1 MQERLKSINRMIE
14 QPKVSILVPVYGV
27 ERYIERCTESLME
40 QTYEDIEYIF
50 VDDAT
55 PDRSIEIL
63 EDVVARYPKRRS
75 LVRILQHKNNKG
87 ISAARNTAVAAAVGM
102 YMLHVDSDD
111 YIAKEAIEKLVYAAQ
126 TSKADIVIFDTIEL
140 RKDGEVL
147 LKAEYENRETY
158 IKGLLQHTNRC
169 AHWNKFYR
177 TDFYKHTGIQSVE
190 NVRLGEDYAVTPRLV
205 HQAKKISVLHEGLY
219 YYETR
224 NQSSYVHNLNRA
236 AIESHH
242 TAERVLID
250 YFSQVEDKA
259 IWTDTIVLLS
269 QRSIS
274 SLLKHSNRKT
284 WPIIREIYHQEL
296 AQCGNG
302 LKPVDKIIYDL
313 FRSNHAYL
321 LSSFLTFYRFVYSL
335 FGSK

>member
-1 MQERLKSINRMIE
+1 MIE

-63 EDVVARYPKRRS
+63 EDVVARSPKRRS
-75 LVRILQHKNNKG
+75 QVRILQHKNNKG

-236 AIESHH
+236 AIESQHL
-242 TAERVLID
+242 ADRVLVD
-250 YFSQVEDKA
+250 YFRSVPDKA
-259 IWTDTIVLLS
+259 VWADVIDILP
-269 QRSIS
+269 QRTVV
-274 SLLKHSNRKT
+274 SLVKRSGRES
-284 WPIIREIYHQEL
+284 WEMIREIYSEEL
-296 AQCGNG
+296 QLSGRG
-302 LKPVDKIIYDL
+302 LKWLDRTIYRIFVQYRYATLTCLVKI
-313 FRSNHAYL
+313 
-321 LSSFLTFYRFVYSL
+321 YRWVFAIL
-335 FGSK
+335 K

>member
-1 MQERLKSINRMIE
+1 MIE

-75 LVRILQHKNNKG
+75 QVRILQHKNNKG
-87 ISAARNTAVAAAVGM
+87 LSAARNTAVAAAVGM

-147 LKAEYENRETY
+147 FKAEYENRETY

-236 AIESHH
+236 AIESQHL
-242 TAERVLID
+242 ADRVLVD
-250 YFSQVEDKA
+250 YFRSVPDKA
-259 IWTDTIVLLS
+259 VWADVIDILP
-269 QRSIS
+269 QRTVV
-274 SLLKHSNRKT
+274 SLVKRSGRES
-284 WPIIREIYHQEL
+284 WEMIREIYSEEL
-296 AQCGNG
+296 QLSGRG
-302 LKPVDKIIYDL
+302 LKWLDRTIYRIFVQYRYATLTCLVKI
-313 FRSNHAYL
+313 
-321 LSSFLTFYRFVYSL
+321 YRWVFAIL
-335 FGSK
+335 K

>member
-1 MQERLKSINRMIE
+1 MIE

-75 LVRILQHKNNKG
+75 QVRILQHKNNKG

-236 AIESHH
+236 AIESQHL
-242 TAERVLID
+242 ADRVLVD
-250 YFSQVEDKA
+250 YFRSVPDKA
-259 IWTDTIVLLS
+259 VWADVIDILP
-269 QRSIS
+269 QRTVV
-274 SLLKHSNRKT
+274 SLVKRSGRES
-284 WPIIREIYHQEL
+284 WEMIREIYSEEL
-296 AQCGNG
+296 QLSGHG
-302 LKPVDKIIYDL
+302 LKWLDRTIYRIFVQYRYATLTCLVKI
-313 FRSNHAYL
+313 
-321 LSSFLTFYRFVYSL
+321 YRWVFAIL
-335 FGSK
+335 K

>member
-1 MQERLKSINRMIE
+1 MIE

-75 LVRILQHKNNKG
+75 QVRILQHKNNKG

-236 AIESHH
+236 AIESQHL
-242 TAERVLID
+242 ADRVLVD
-250 YFSQVEDKA
+250 YFRSVPDKA
-259 IWTDTIVLLS
+259 VWADVIDILP
-269 QRSIS
+269 QRTVV
-274 SLLKHSNRKT
+274 SLVKRSGRES
-284 WPIIREIYHQEL
+284 WEMIREIYSEEL
-296 AQCGNG
+296 QLSGRG
-302 LKPVDKIIYDL
+302 LKWLDRTIYRIFVQYRYATLTCLVKI
-313 FRSNHAYL
+313 
-321 LSSFLTFYRFVYSL
+321 YRWVFAIL
-335 FGSK
+335 K

>member
-1 MQERLKSINRMIE
+1 MIE

-75 LVRILQHKNNKG
+75 QVRILQHKNNKG
-87 ISAARNTAVAAAVGM
+87 LSAARNTAVAAAVGM

-205 HQAKKISVLHEGLY
+205 HQAKQISVLHESLY

-236 AIESHH
+236 AIESQHL
-242 TAERVLID
+242 ADRVLVD
-250 YFSQVEDKA
+250 YFRSVPDKA
-259 IWTDTIVLLS
+259 VWADVIDILP
-269 QRSIS
+269 QRTVV
-274 SLLKHSNRKT
+274 SLVKRSGRES
-284 WPIIREIYHQEL
+284 WEMIREIYSEEL
-296 AQCGNG
+296 QLSGRG
-302 LKPVDKIIYDL
+302 LKWLDRTIYRIFVQYRYATLTCLVKI
-313 FRSNHAYL
+313 
-321 LSSFLTFYRFVYSL
+321 YRWVFAIL
-335 FGSK
+335 K

>member
-1 MQERLKSINRMIE
+1 MIE

-75 LVRILQHKNNKG
+75 QVRILQHKNNKG
-87 ISAARNTAVAAAVGM
+87 LSAARNTAVAAAVGM

-147 LKAEYENRETY
+147 FQAEYENRETY

-236 AIESHH
+236 AIESQHL
-242 TAERVLID
+242 ADRVLVD
-250 YFSQVEDKA
+250 YFRSVPDKA
-259 IWTDTIVLLS
+259 VWADVIDILP
-269 QRSIS
+269 QRTVV
-274 SLLKHSNRKT
+274 SLVKRSGRES
-284 WPIIREIYHQEL
+284 WEMIREIYSEEL
-296 AQCGNG
+296 QLSGRG
-302 LKPVDKIIYDL
+302 LKWLDRTIYRIFVQYRYATLTCLVKI
-313 FRSNHAYL
+313 
-321 LSSFLTFYRFVYSL
+321 YRWVFAIL
-335 FGSK
+335 K

>member
-1 MQERLKSINRMIE
+1 MIE

-75 LVRILQHKNNKG
+75 PVRILQHKNNKG

-236 AIESHH
+236 AIESQHL
-242 TAERVLID
+242 ADRVLVD
-250 YFSQVEDKA
+250 YFRSVPDKA
-259 IWTDTIVLLS
+259 VWADVIDILP
-269 QRSIS
+269 QRTVV
-274 SLLKHSNRKT
+274 SLVKRSGRES
-284 WPIIREIYHQEL
+284 WEMIREIYSEEL
-296 AQCGNG
+296 QLSGRG
-302 LKPVDKIIYDL
+302 LKWLDRTIYRIFVQYRYATLTCLVKI
-313 FRSNHAYL
+313 
-321 LSSFLTFYRFVYSL
+321 YRWVFAIL
-335 FGSK
+335 K

>member
-1 MQERLKSINRMIE
+1 MIE

-75 LVRILQHKNNKG
+75 QVRILQHKNNKG

-102 YMLHVDSDD
+102 FMLHVDSDD

-236 AIESHH
+236 AIESQHL
-242 TAERVLID
+242 ADRVLVD
-250 YFSQVEDKA
+250 YFRSVPDKA
-259 IWTDTIVLLS
+259 VWADVIDILP
-269 QRSIS
+269 QRTVV
-274 SLLKHSNRKT
+274 SLVKRSGRES
-284 WPIIREIYHQEL
+284 WEMIREIYSEEL
-296 AQCGNG
+296 QLSGRG
-302 LKPVDKIIYDL
+302 LKWLDRTIYRIFVQYRYATLTCLVKI
-313 FRSNHAYL
+313 
-321 LSSFLTFYRFVYSL
+321 YRWVFAIL
-335 FGSK
+335 K

>member
-1 MQERLKSINRMIE
+1 MIE

-75 LVRILQHKNNKG
+75 QVRILQHKNNKG

-177 TDFYKHTGIQSVE
+177 TDFYKHTSIQSVE

-236 AIESHH
+236 AIESQHL
-242 TAERVLID
+242 ADRVLVD
-250 YFSQVEDKA
+250 YFRSVPDKA
-259 IWTDTIVLLS
+259 VWADVIDILP
-269 QRSIS
+269 QRTVV
-274 SLLKHSNRKT
+274 SLVKRSGRES
-284 WPIIREIYHQEL
+284 WEMIREIYSEEL
-296 AQCGNG
+296 QLSGRG
-302 LKPVDKIIYDL
+302 LKWLDRTIYRLFVQYRYATLTCLVKI
-313 FRSNHAYL
+313 
-321 LSSFLTFYRFVYSL
+321 YRWVFAIL
-335 FGSK
+335 K

>member
-75 LVRILQHKNNKG
+75 QVRILQHKNNKG

-236 AIESHH
+236 AIESQHL
-242 TAERVLID
+242 ADRVLVD
-250 YFSQVEDKA
+250 YFRSVPDKA
-259 IWTDTIVLLS
+259 VWADVIDILP
-269 QRSIS
+269 QRTVV
-274 SLLKHSNRKT
+274 SLVKRSGRES
-284 WPIIREIYHQEL
+284 WEMIREIYSEEL
-296 AQCGNG
+296 QLSGRG
-302 LKPVDKIIYDL
+302 LKWLDRTIYRIFVQYRYATLTCLVKI
-313 FRSNHAYL
+313 
-321 LSSFLTFYRFVYSL
+321 YRWVFAIL
-335 FGSK
+335 K

>member
-1 MQERLKSINRMIE
+1 MIE

-75 LVRILQHKNNKG
+75 QVRILQHKNNKG
-87 ISAARNTAVAAAVGM
+87 ISAARNTAVAVAVGM

-236 AIESHH
+236 AIESQHL
-242 TAERVLID
+242 ADRVLVD
-250 YFSQVEDKA
+250 YFRSVPDKA
-259 IWTDTIVLLS
+259 VWADVIDILP
-269 QRSIS
+269 QRTVV
-274 SLLKHSNRKT
+274 SLVKRSGRES
-284 WPIIREIYHQEL
+284 WEMIREIYSEEL
-296 AQCGNG
+296 QLSGRG
-302 LKPVDKIIYDL
+302 LKWLDRTIYRIFVQYRYATLTCLVKI
-313 FRSNHAYL
+313 
-321 LSSFLTFYRFVYSL
+321 YRWVFAIL
-335 FGSK
+335 K

>member
-1 MQERLKSINRMIE
+1 MIE

-75 LVRILQHKNNKG
+75 QVRILQHKNNKG
-87 ISAARNTAVAAAVGM
+87 LSAARNTAVAAAVGM

-236 AIESHH
+236 AIESQHL
-242 TAERVLID
+242 ADRVLVD
-250 YFSQVEDKA
+250 YFRSVPDKA
-259 IWTDTIVLLS
+259 VWADVIDILP
-269 QRSIS
+269 QRTVV
-274 SLLKHSNRKT
+274 SLVKRSGRES
-284 WPIIREIYHQEL
+284 WEMIREIYSEEL
-296 AQCGNG
+296 QLSGRG
-302 LKPVDKIIYDL
+302 LKWLDRTIYRIFVQYRYATLTCLVKI
-313 FRSNHAYL
+313 
-321 LSSFLTFYRFVYSL
+321 YRWVFAIL
-335 FGSK
+335 K

>member
-1 MQERLKSINRMIE
+1 MHQH
-14 QPKVSILVPVYGV
+14 KVSILVPIYGV
-27 ERYIERCTESLME
+27 EHYIKRCVESLME
-40 QTYEDIEYIF
+40 QTYEDIEYLF

-63 EDVVARYPKRRS
+63 QDVIARYPNRHS
-75 LVRILQHKNNKG
+75 QVRILQHENNKG

-126 TSKADIVIFDTIEL
+126 ASKADIVIFDTIEL
-140 RKDGEVL
+140 QKDGEVL
-147 LKAEYENRETY
+147 FQAEYENRETY

-236 AIESHH
+236 AIESQHL
-242 TAERVLID
+242 ADRVLVD
-250 YFSQVEDKA
+250 YFRSVPDKA
-259 IWTDTIVLLS
+259 VWADVIDILP
-269 QRSIS
+269 QRTVV
-274 SLLKHSNRKT
+274 SLVKRSGRES
-284 WPIIREIYHQEL
+284 WEMIREIYSEEL
-296 AQCGNG
+296 QLSGRG
-302 LKPVDKIIYDL
+302 LKWLDRTIYRIFVQYRYATLTCLVKI
-313 FRSNHAYL
+313 
-321 LSSFLTFYRFVYSL
+321 YRWVFAIL
-335 FGSK
+335 K

>member
-1 MQERLKSINRMIE
+1 MIE

-75 LVRILQHKNNKG
+75 QVRILQHKNNKG

-190 NVRLGEDYAVTPRLV
+190 NVRLGDDYAVTPRLV

-236 AIESHH
+236 AIESQHL
-242 TAERVLID
+242 ADRVLVD
-250 YFSQVEDKA
+250 YFRSVPDKA
-259 IWTDTIVLLS
+259 VWADVIDILP
-269 QRSIS
+269 QRTVV
-274 SLLKHSNRKT
+274 SLVKRSGRES
-284 WPIIREIYHQEL
+284 WEMIREIYSEEL
-296 AQCGNG
+296 QLSGRG
-302 LKPVDKIIYDL
+302 LKWLDRTIYRIFVQYRYATLTCLVKI
-313 FRSNHAYL
+313 
-321 LSSFLTFYRFVYSL
+321 YRWVFAIL
-335 FGSK
+335 K

>member
-75 LVRILQHKNNKG
+75 QVRILQHKNNKG

-177 TDFYKHTGIQSVE
+177 TDFYKHTSIQSVE

-236 AIESHH
+236 AIESQHL
-242 TAERVLID
+242 ADRVLVD
-250 YFSQVEDKA
+250 YFRSVPDKA
-259 IWTDTIVLLS
+259 VWADVIDILP
-269 QRSIS
+269 QRTVV
-274 SLLKHSNRKT
+274 SLVKRSGRES
-284 WPIIREIYHQEL
+284 WEMIREIYSEEL
-296 AQCGNG
+296 QLSGRG
-302 LKPVDKIIYDL
+302 LKWLDRTIYRIFVQYRYATLTCLVKI
-313 FRSNHAYL
+313 
-321 LSSFLTFYRFVYSL
+321 YRWVL
-335 FGSK
+335 AIPK

>member
-1 MQERLKSINRMIE
+1 MIE

-75 LVRILQHKNNKG
+75 QVRILQHKNNKG

-236 AIESHH
+236 AIESQHL
-242 TAERVLID
+242 ADRVLVD
-250 YFSQVEDKA
+250 YFRSVPDKA
-259 IWTDTIVLLS
+259 VWVDVIDILP
-269 QRSIS
+269 QRTVV
-274 SLLKHSNRKT
+274 SLVKRSGRES
-284 WPIIREIYHQEL
+284 WEMIREIYSEEL
-296 AQCGNG
+296 QLSGRG
-302 LKPVDKIIYDL
+302 LKWLDRTIYRIFVQYRYATLTCLVKI
-313 FRSNHAYL
+313 
-321 LSSFLTFYRFVYSL
+321 YRWVFAIL
-335 FGSK
+335 K

>member
-1 MQERLKSINRMIE
+1 MIE

-75 LVRILQHKNNKG
+75 QVRILQHKNNKG
-87 ISAARNTAVAAAVGM
+87 ISAARNMAVAAAVGM

-190 NVRLGEDYAVTPRLV
+190 NVRLGDDYAVTPRLV

-236 AIESHH
+236 AIESQHL
-242 TAERVLID
+242 ADRVLVD
-250 YFSQVEDKA
+250 YFRSVPDKA
-259 IWTDTIVLLS
+259 VWADVIDILP
-269 QRSIS
+269 QRTVV
-274 SLLKHSNRKT
+274 SLVKRSGRES
-284 WPIIREIYHQEL
+284 WEMIREIYSEEL
-296 AQCGNG
+296 QLSGRG
-302 LKPVDKIIYDL
+302 LKWLDRTIYRIFVQYRYATLTCLVKI
-313 FRSNHAYL
+313 
-321 LSSFLTFYRFVYSL
+321 YRWVFAIL
-335 FGSK
+335 K

>member
-1 MQERLKSINRMIE
+1 MIE

-75 LVRILQHKNNKG
+75 QVRILQHKNNKG

-147 LKAEYENRETY
+147 FQAEYENRETY

-236 AIESHH
+236 AIESQHL
-242 TAERVLID
+242 ADRVLVD
-250 YFSQVEDKA
+250 YFRSVPDKA
-259 IWTDTIVLLS
+259 VWADVIDILP
-269 QRSIS
+269 QRTVV
-274 SLLKHSNRKT
+274 SLVKRSGRES
-284 WPIIREIYHQEL
+284 WEMIREIYSEEL
-296 AQCGNG
+296 QLSGRG
-302 LKPVDKIIYDL
+302 LKWLDRTIYRIFVQYRYATLTCLVKI
-313 FRSNHAYL
+313 
-321 LSSFLTFYRFVYSL
+321 YRWVFAIL
-335 FGSK
+335 K

>member
-1 MQERLKSINRMIE
+1 MIE

-75 LVRILQHKNNKG
+75 QVRILQHKNNKG
-87 ISAARNTAVAAAVGM
+87 ISAARNTAVAAAFGM

-236 AIESHH
+236 AIESQHL
-242 TAERVLID
+242 ADRVLVD
-250 YFSQVEDKA
+250 YFRSVPDKA
-259 IWTDTIVLLS
+259 VWADVIDILP
-269 QRSIS
+269 QRTVV
-274 SLLKHSNRKT
+274 SLVKRSGRES
-284 WPIIREIYHQEL
+284 WEMIREIYSEEL
-296 AQCGNG
+296 QLSGRG
-302 LKPVDKIIYDL
+302 LKWLDRTIYRIFVQYRYATLTCLVKI
-313 FRSNHAYL
+313 
-321 LSSFLTFYRFVYSL
+321 YRWVFAIL
-335 FGSK
+335 K

>member
-1 MQERLKSINRMIE
+1 MIE

-75 LVRILQHKNNKG
+75 QVRILQHKNNKG
-87 ISAARNTAVAAAVGM
+87 LSAARNTAVAAAVGM

-147 LKAEYENRETY
+147 FQAEYENRETY

-236 AIESHH
+236 AIESQHL
-242 TAERVLID
+242 ADRVLVD
-250 YFSQVEDKA
+250 YFRSVPDKA
-259 IWTDTIVLLS
+259 VWADVIDILP
-269 QRSIS
+269 QRTVV
-274 SLLKHSNRKT
+274 SLVKRSGRES
-284 WPIIREIYHQEL
+284 WEMIREIYSEEL
-296 AQCGNG
+296 QLSGRE
-302 LKPVDKIIYDL
+302 LKWLDRTIYRIFVQYRYATLTCLVKI
-313 FRSNHAYL
+313 
-321 LSSFLTFYRFVYSL
+321 YRWVFAIL
-335 FGSK
+335 K

>member
-1 MQERLKSINRMIE
+1 MIE

-75 LVRILQHKNNKG
+75 QVRILQHKNNKG
-87 ISAARNTAVAAAVGM
+87 ISAARNTAVAVAVGM

-177 TDFYKHTGIQSVE
+177 TDFYKHTSIQSVE

-236 AIESHH
+236 AIESQHL
-242 TAERVLID
+242 ADRVLVD
-250 YFSQVEDKA
+250 YFRSVPDKA
-259 IWTDTIVLLS
+259 VWADVIDILP
-269 QRSIS
+269 QRTVV
-274 SLLKHSNRKT
+274 SLVKRSGRES
-284 WPIIREIYHQEL
+284 WEMIREIYSEEL
-296 AQCGNG
+296 QLSGRE
-302 LKPVDKIIYDL
+302 LKWLDRTIYRIFVQYRYATLTCLVKI
-313 FRSNHAYL
+313 
-321 LSSFLTFYRFVYSL
+321 YRWVFAIL
-335 FGSK
+335 K